1 MENIEITLKSGIKVT
16 VESFHLNKT
25 YGGVICGQP
34 SKKMNQDIIDTIKY
48 PSNWGSRKSILKSN
62 NIYSDSNSLLI
73 KDFTCNVWLSSL
85 ETIDDKSNWFDGSQ
99 IIVTFFV
106 KSISDRTLE
115 EIIKTEIFEL
125 DWILNAENYEL

>member
-1 MENIEITLKSGIKVT
+1 MENIEITLNSGIKVT

-34 SKKMNQDIIDTIKY
+34 SKEMNQGILDSIKY
-48 PSNWGSRKSILKSN
+48 PSNWGARKSIIKSN
-62 NIYSDSNSLLI
+62 NIYSDSNSHLI
-73 KDFTCNVWLSSL
+73 KDFTCNVWLNSF
-85 ETIDDKSNWFDGSQ
+85 ETINDKLNWFDGSQ
-99 IIVTFFV
+99 LIVTFFV

-115 EIIKTEIFEL
+115 EIIKAEIFEV